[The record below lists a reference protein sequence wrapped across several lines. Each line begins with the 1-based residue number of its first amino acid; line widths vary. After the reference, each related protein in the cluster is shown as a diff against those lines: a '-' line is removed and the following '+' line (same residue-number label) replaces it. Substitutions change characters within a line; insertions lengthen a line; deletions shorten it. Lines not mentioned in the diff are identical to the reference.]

1 MAGVEKKR
9 AHSLI
14 PLQTNARCFGVCFGG
29 LKTLVDAPC
38 SLIAHQHVELPVITS
53 SSLVETNTFS
63 TYTRCHDLGYEAS
76 DFMCAVNNPINLYV
90 TSGFL
95 KVAVLPSKG
104 NGGCTSRRL
113 GWWGCFTIE
122 TRHDQNKLPSKT
134 FRDHFTGE
142 ISIEQPPPI
151 SDSLKPLVGF
161 PKFLTNPYD
170 NDI

>member
-1 MAGVEKKR
+1 MSKTINSGFRNELLRMAGVEKKR

-14 PLQTNARCFGVCFGG
+14 PLQTNLAVAHVYRGLARCFFLVCFGG

-38 SLIAHQHVELPVITS
+38 SLIAHQNVEIPVITS

-76 DFMCAVNNPINLYV
+76 DFMCAVNNPINLYA

-95 KVAVLPSKG
+95 KVAVLLSKG

-113 GWWGCFTIE
+113 G
-122 TRHDQNKLPSKT
+122 
-134 FRDHFTGE
+134 
-142 ISIEQPPPI
+142 
-151 SDSLKPLVGF
+151 
-161 PKFLTNPYD
+161 
-170 NDI
+170 